1 MKSYDSEIKA
11 WCERK
16 YQDVVSV
23 FGTDNVDIHI
33 HAYTR
38 GNEWIVCDIF
48 ADGDKSKVA
57 DTTFSFGDD
66 TILDDLYS
74 PQVKDVI
81 TLFELLEMLEKQF
94 KSRIHFG
101 MPQPTTCT
109 TTSKSDCWDILRNQY
124 LDSCQNN
131 EPKYDT
137 LEVEDY
143 MTDESVGRQV
153 TEYRKHTNGRSLLI
167 VFPEYD
173 DINDHS
179 NISKDDDNEDAFAL
193 AGYVSDQLSII
204 INAFDK
210 DNAKEIIAAAAGE
223 IQSLVQKDCVDRR
236 Y

>member
-48 ADGDKSKVA
+48 AHGDKSKVA

-66 TILDDLYS
+66 TSLDDLYS
-74 PQVKDVI
+74 PKIKDVV

-109 TTSKSDCWDILRNQY
+109 TTSNSDCWDILCNQY
-124 LDSCQNN
+124 LDSYQSI
-131 EPKYDT
+131 ESKYDT
-137 LEVEDY
+137 LEIEDY
-143 MTDESVGRQV
+143 MSDESVGRQV
-153 TEYRKHTNGRSLLI
+153 TDYRKFTNGRPLLV

-173 DINDHS
+173 DTNDCG
-179 NISKDDDNEDAFAL
+179 NEDAFAL
-193 AGYVSDQLSII
+193 AGDVSDQLSIM

-210 DNAKEIIAAAAGE
+210 ENAQEIIVEAAGE
-223 IQSLVQKDCVDRR
+223 IQSLVQKYCIDRSH
-236 Y
+236 